1 MANTLSRGWWA
12 ILVRGLIA
20 IAFAIVA
27 WTRPGLT
34 VAMLILLFGLY
45 AIGDGVVA
53 ILGALRASDRGRSAW
68 PLALEGVFGIA
79 LGIFALARPM
89 SVVAVAFFLVAIWAL
104 VTGVLELIEASGLHL
119 GSEWLLTLSG
129 VVRIAFGVLLF
140 VRPGAG
146 VMTLLW
152 ITAGYAL
159 IDGILLVGLAL
170 RLRRAV
176 ERRDLGPGGLTPHP
190 V

>member
-1 MANTLSRGWWA
+1 ML
-12 ILVRGLIA
+12 RGLVA

-45 AIGDGVVA
+45 AIGDGIVA
-53 ILGALRASDRGRSAW
+53 IVGALRASDRGRSAW
-68 PLALEGVFGIA
+68 PLALEGIFGIA

-89 SVVAVAFFLVAIWAL
+89 SAIAVAFVRVAVWAL
-104 VTGVLELIEASGLHL
+104 VTGVLELFEASGLRL

-146 VMTLLW
+146 LMTLLW

-159 IDGILLVGLAL
+159 IDGFLLVGLSL
-170 RLRRAV
+170 RLRSAGEHREV
-176 ERRDLGPGGLTPHP
+176 GPLGLTPHP